1 MADLFSP
8 LLRLLRLLPPEA
20 AHNIT
25 LRLLATG
32 LSPRT
37 SEIDD
42 PVLRT
47 RLWGL
52 DFPNPVGLAAG
63 FDKNALVPDAL
74 LGLGFGFTEIGSVTP
89 RPQAGNPKPRL
100 FRLSEDG
107 AIINRMGFNNG
118 GLELAAGRLAA
129 RRGADG
135 IGRTGIVGANI
146 GKNRNATNAV
156 ADYAEG
162 VRVLA
167 PLADYLVVNVSSPN
181 TPGLRELQRRSELA
195 VLIEEL
201 LRVRRTAVPE
211 QPPPLL
217 IKIAPDLTETERGD
231 IASIALASG
240 IDGIIVSNT
249 TVCRPDSL
257 RSRHAPEPGGL
268 SGRPL
273 FAASTCL
280 LAEMY
285 LLTKGRIPL
294 IGVGGIASGA
304 DAYAKI
310 RAGASLV
317 QLYTA
322 LVYAGPGLV
331 TAIKKDLAALL
342 RKDGF
347 QSVAEA
353 VGTATGKT
361 PSQKSPSAS

>member
-1 MADLFSP
+1 MADLYSP

-20 AHNIT
+20 AHNVT
-25 LRLLATG
+25 LRLLAGG
-32 LSPRT
+32 LAPR
-37 SEIDD
+37 SREGDD
-42 PVLRT
+42 PILRT
-47 RLWGL
+47 RLWDL

-63 FDKNALVPDAL
+63 FDKNALVPDVM

-100 FRLSEDG
+100 FRLTEDG
-107 AIINRMGFNNG
+107 AVINRMGFNNA
-118 GLELAAGRLAA
+118 GLEPVAGRLAA
-129 RRGADG
+129 RRGRG
-135 IGRTGIVGANI
+135 GIVGANI
-146 GKNRNATNAV
+146 GKNRNAADAV

-201 LRVRRTAVPE
+201 LRVRRAATPD

-249 TVCRPDSL
+249 TILRPDSL
-257 RSRHAPEPGGL
+257 QSRHAPEPGGL
-268 SGRPL
+268 SGPPL
-273 FAASTCL
+273 FAASTRL

-285 LLTKGRIPL
+285 VLTKGRIPL

-331 TAIKKDLAALL
+331 TTIKKDLASFL

-347 QSVAEA
+347 QSVSEA